1 MIARHIE
8 SEQNNHSRGD
18 EFMKNLIPIALILLS
33 MIVGC
38 KLPATSSSNSSAPS
52 NSASANTA
60 NSSTA
65 NKSPASSEDPRFSV
79 SDALR
84 KLRSVPFVTT
94 KSERAEAG
102 SSKTI
107 EQYLAADE
115 RYTRR
120 SESGEDSEHIKIG
133 KDYFS
138 RMNSNWPWKK
148 ETGSTDSATEAFYG
162 RFDRITRALS
172 EFSGAAGGDESIDGK
187 AASVVTLTAIKQSS
201 DMPTM
206 MKFWI
211 DKEKGVILKML
222 IEMGKDSTSTTTFD
236 YTTPVKI
243 ERPALDKK

>member
-1 MIARHIE
+1 
-8 SEQNNHSRGD
+8 
-18 EFMKNLIPIALILLS
+18 MKNLIPIAIILLS
-33 MIVGC
+33 VFVGC

-52 NSASANTA
+52 NSANTA
-60 NSSTA
+60 NSGTA
-65 NKSPASSEDPRFSV
+65 NKSSASAEDPRFSV

-84 KLRSVPFVTT
+84 KLRSIPFVTT
-94 KSERAEAG
+94 KSEMLEAG

-115 RYTRR
+115 SYTRR

-172 EFSGAAGGDESIDGK
+172 DFSGAAGDDETVDGK
-187 AASVVTLTAIKQSS
+187 PAAVVTLTAIKQTP
-201 DMPTM
+201 DKPTV

-211 DKEKGVILKML
+211 DKEKGLPLKML
-222 IEMGKDSTSTTTFD
+222 LEMGKESKSTTTFD

>member
-1 MIARHIE
+1 
-8 SEQNNHSRGD
+8 
-18 EFMKNLIPIALILLS
+18 MKNLIPIVLILLFA
-33 MIVGC
+33 IIGC
-38 KLPATSSSNSSAPS
+38 KLPATSSSNSSAPP
-52 NSASANTA
+52 NSANIT
-60 NSSTA
+60 NGSTA
-65 NKSPASSEDPRFSV
+65 NKSSASSEDPRFSV
-79 SDALR
+79 SEALR

-94 KSERAEAG
+94 KSEMAEAG

-107 EQYLAADE
+107 EQFLAADDS
-115 RYTRR
+115 YTRR
-120 SESGEDSEHIKIG
+120 SESGEDTEHIKIG

-172 EFSGAAGGDESIDGK
+172 EFSGAAGGDESVDGK
-187 AASVVTLTAIKQSS
+187 AAGVVTLTAIKQSS

-243 ERPALDKK
+243 ERPKLEKN